1 MRAGSR
7 WAVVTVAAAVVLAGC
22 GKSGGSS
29 ATKYPIGDAGIRAA
43 QVVAPATLPLDATPS
58 PDGTDIFYLA
68 TGDNGPAVYRVSAGG
83 GAVSTVTQ
91 GAPLSKPTGIGVAP
105 DGLRLYLA
113 DQQARSAALPG
124 ALGAILTV
132 SASGTPEPLT
142 TLPGTRGRS
151 PRGLDVGSDVI
162 YFTGTDPA
170 NSQLGLFQVPLAGG
184 TVSTV
189 AEGAPF
195 TSPDS
200 VVATAK
206 GVAYVTDQGAGP
218 GQGKVFRVSGGNV
231 TPVLANL
238 RFGPVAGLTLINN
251 DATLLVSSIDPAT
264 GSDQVLF
271 MDLATGKTA
280 AATKVIG
287 ANKNSSGGLH
297 RALHASILAWADV
310 SRSGRIYRVE
320 P

>member
-1 MRAGSR
+1 MRTGSR
-7 WAVVTVAAAVVLAGC
+7 WAAVTVAAAVVLAGC
-22 GKSGGSS
+22 GKGGGS
-29 ATKYPIGDAGIRAA
+29 ATKYPIGDAGVRAA
-43 QVVAPATLPLDATPS
+43 QVVAPANLPLDATPS

-68 TGDNGPAVYRVSAGG
+68 TGDNGFAVYRVSAGG
-83 GAVSTVTQ
+83 GPVSTVTQ

-113 DQQARSAALPG
+113 DQQAQSAALPG
-124 ALGAILTV
+124 AMGAILTV
-132 SASGTPEPLT
+132 SALGTPEPLT

-170 NSQLGLFQVPLAGG
+170 NGQLGLFQVPLAGG

-206 GVAYVTDQGAGP
+206 GVAYVTDLGAGA
-218 GQGKVFRVSGGNV
+218 GQAKVFRVSGGNV
-231 TPVLANL
+231 TPVLSNL
-238 RFGPVAGLTLINN
+238 RFGPIAGVTLINN

-297 RALHASILAWADV
+297 RALHASFLAWADV
-310 SRSGRIYRVE
+310 SRSGRIYRVD